1 MKTLPYFCSQFLRKN
16 FTCASFF
23 SGVGGID
30 LGFEQTGGFKVVYAN
45 EVDPYPVRTYELNST
60 LKVDNRSIVDVK
72 PEEIPNFDIALA
84 GFPCTDIS
92 IAGYKK
98 GLFND
103 DGTLTRS
110 GLIFELLRILKVK
123 QPKVIFLENVKN
135 LISINK
141 GKTLDLIL
149 NSLKDIGYKYIKY
162 KVLNAFEYGNIP
174 QNRERIYILAFK
186 DEKDAEKF
194 DFPPAIPLTK
204 KNIRYYRF

>member
-30 LGFEQTGGFKVVYAN
+30 LGFEQTWGFKVVYAN

-72 PEEIPNFDIALA
+72 PEEVPDFDVALA

-92 IAGYKK
+92 IAGNKK
-98 GLFND
+98 GLFNN

-110 GLIFELLRILKVK
+110 GLF
-123 QPKVIFLENVKN
+123 FFNW
-135 LISINK
+135 
-141 GKTLDLIL
+141 
-149 NSLKDIGYKYIKY
+149 
-162 KVLNAFEYGNIP
+162 
-174 QNRERIYILAFK
+174 
-186 DEKDAEKF
+186 
-194 DFPPAIPLTK
+194 
-204 KNIRYYRF
+204 